1 MDEIL
6 TKCRSCGA
14 YIRMVRTVRGKW
26 MPCEQAGRR
35 FIKDPDGPVKG
46 MTADG
51 KLINGYCA
59 EEGEDYDCI
68 VYIPHWARCPGADA
82 MRRAAER
89 REEPRGPEAKPS
101 REAGPAREKAAAP
114 FTGYEQ
120 MNLMDRMDRP
130 WAHPE

>member
-26 MPCEQAGRR
+26 MPCEQESRR

-46 MTADG
+46 MTPGG

-59 EEGEDYDCI
+59 EAGEEYDCV
-68 VYIPHWARCPGADA
+68 VYIPHWARCPGAEA
-82 MRRAAER
+82 MRRTAEM
-89 REEPRGPEAKPS
+89 REEPRRS
-101 REAGPAREKAAAP
+101 EAGPDRTAEPVRARAAAV
-114 FTGYEQ
+114 GYEQ
-120 MNLMDRMDRP
+120 ISLMDCMDRP